1 MEFTLHFRCI
11 DIIRS
16 NFKTEQEAREHV
28 QNMEAI

>member
-11 DIIRS
+11 ERS
-16 NFKTEQEAREHV
+16 NFETEQEAREHV